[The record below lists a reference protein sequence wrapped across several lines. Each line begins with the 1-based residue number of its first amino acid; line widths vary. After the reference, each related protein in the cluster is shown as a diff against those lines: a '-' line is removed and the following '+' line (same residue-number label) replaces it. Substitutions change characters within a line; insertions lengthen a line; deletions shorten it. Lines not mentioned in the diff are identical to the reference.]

1 MVDVTLSWN
10 ADRASIEIRDYGSG
24 LNLDQADQL
33 GQAFVTDKADG
44 LGSGSVSISGHI
56 NPIWRFSEP
65 TKCGQLRPRYF
76 DPYPFTSGKSF
87 GMNYLLVDDDAVF
100 SAVLARMLVRRGD
113 QAVTAS
119 NGTQASELCDQTIDR
134 VVLDLKL
141 EQESGLSIL
150 QQLRDIQPNID
161 VVILTGYSSI
171 STAVEAIKLGAIN
184 YLCKPA
190 SVDEIIAA
198 FENTDGEVA
207 LEQSPPSVNRLEWE
221 HIQRVLNENDG
232 NISATARSL
241 GMHRRT
247 LQRKLQKRP
256 VKN

>member
-1 MVDVTLSWN
+1 
-10 ADRASIEIRDYGSG
+10 
-24 LNLDQADQL
+24 
-33 GQAFVTDKADG
+33 
-44 LGSGSVSISGHI
+44 
-56 NPIWRFSEP
+56 
-65 TKCGQLRPRYF
+65 
-76 DPYPFTSGKSF
+76 
-87 GMNYLLVDDDAVF
+87 MNYLLVDDDAIF
-100 SAVLARMLVRRGD
+100 SSVLARMLARRGD
-113 QAVTAS
+113 KAITAS
-119 NGTQASELCDQTIDR
+119 NGEEAVAHCDESIDR

-150 QQLRDIQPNID
+150 QQLRAIQPDIQ

-171 STAVEAIKLGAIN
+171 STAVEAIKLGAFN

-198 FENTDGEVA
+198 FENSAGEVA
-207 LEQSPPSVNRLEWE
+207 LEQSPPSVNRMEWE
-221 HIQRVLNENDG
+221 HIQRVLNENAG

-256 VKN
+256 VKS

>member
-1 MVDVTLSWN
+1 
-10 ADRASIEIRDYGSG
+10 
-24 LNLDQADQL
+24 
-33 GQAFVTDKADG
+33 
-44 LGSGSVSISGHI
+44 
-56 NPIWRFSEP
+56 
-65 TKCGQLRPRYF
+65 
-76 DPYPFTSGKSF
+76 
-87 GMNYLLVDDDAVF
+87 MNYLLIDDDAVF
-100 SAVLARMLVRRGD
+100 SSVLARMLVRRGEKVITATNGA
-113 QAVTAS
+113 QAIAH
-119 NGTQASELCDQTIDR
+119 CDQSIDR

-150 QQLRDIQPNID
+150 QQLRTHKPDIQ

-171 STAVEAIKLGAIN
+171 STAVEAIKMGASN

-190 SVDEIIAA
+190 GVDEIIAA
-198 FENTDGEVA
+198 FENSAGDVA

-221 HIQRVLNENDG
+221 HIQRVLTENAG

-256 VKN
+256 VKS